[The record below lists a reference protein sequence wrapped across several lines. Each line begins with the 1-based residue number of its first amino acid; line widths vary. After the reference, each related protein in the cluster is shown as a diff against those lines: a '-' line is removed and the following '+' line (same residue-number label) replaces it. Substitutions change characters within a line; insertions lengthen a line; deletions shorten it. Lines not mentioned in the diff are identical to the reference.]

1 MKHLTTTIL
10 LTLLMSMGAWAE
22 EDMIS
27 LNEYMDKQVNLD
39 ANNLYYVY
47 ARCSAINYN
56 VNALSKNSEKFK
68 DSLAKPSLLGFEK
81 FYGEAG
87 VVLMRI
93 NEDTLQENKENLRAT
108 VSGMI
113 DEYTTMSNKLYLK
126 TGSYFTET
134 MTEDLALCNGLYEDF
149 D

>member
-1 MKHLTTTIL
+1 MKQILFIL
-10 LTLLMSMGAWAE
+10 LFSIVPLSWAE

-134 MTEDLALCNGLYEDF
+134 MTEDLVLCNGLYENF
-149 D
+149 E